1 MKSSAKNSEFTDLQK
16 DEENKKD
23 KLPLR
28 FRKAIMEIKII
39 LDVLCLEFV
48 CIFDINR

>member
-23 KLPLR
+23 KLPLNVLNNY
-28 FRKAIMEIKII
+28 FSIGVDAKIA
-39 LDVLCLEFV
+39 LDFHAA
-48 CIFDINR
+48 RG